1 MSQTTG
7 LKRNTIDKYYTK
19 KSVVDEC
26 MKSIKNNVEFD
37 IEGADLIIE
46 PSAGNGAFISGIKS
60 LTPYYKFYDIEPQND
75 EIVQQDYL
83 LFDYSHIHNSINN
96 TINNDNIHIIG
107 NPPFGRQSSLAIK
120 FIKKSCEFADSISF
134 ILPKSFKKDSMKKHF
149 ALNFHLIYEW
159 DLPKNSFL
167 VGEKEYDV
175 PCVFQIWGRASFNR
189 IVAEKKKPI
198 GFTFVKKNEAPDI
211 SVRRCGVNAG
221 AVDTN
226 YIIKNTNSHYFIK
239 LQNNDETIINML
251 KTITF
256 NHNNTVG
263 PKSISKPELIDKYN
277 FALKSDLDITS
288 GEVVNVDTVTQSV
301 DV

>member
-1 MSQTTG
+1 
-7 LKRNTIDKYYTK
+7 L
-19 KSVVDEC
+19 V
-26 MKSIKNNVEFD
+26 
-37 IEGADLIIE
+37 IE
-46 PSAGNGAFISGIKS
+46 PSAGNGAFIKPIKS
-60 LTPYYKFYDIEPQND
+60 IFNNYRFYDLEPEHN
-75 EIVQQDYL
+75 EIVKEDFLNFEY
-83 LFDYSHIHNSINN
+83 DKINEQFK
-96 TINNDNIHIIG
+96 NIHIIG

-120 FIKKSCEFADSISF
+120 FIKKSCEFADTISF

-149 ALNFHLIYEW
+149 ALNFHLKFEM

-167 VGEKEYDV
+167 VDEKEYDV

-198 GFTFVKKNEAPDI
+198 GFTFVKKNENPDI

-221 AVDTN
+221 TVDTN

-277 FALKSDLDITS
+277 ILL
-288 GEVVNVDTVTQSV
+288 
-301 DV
+301 